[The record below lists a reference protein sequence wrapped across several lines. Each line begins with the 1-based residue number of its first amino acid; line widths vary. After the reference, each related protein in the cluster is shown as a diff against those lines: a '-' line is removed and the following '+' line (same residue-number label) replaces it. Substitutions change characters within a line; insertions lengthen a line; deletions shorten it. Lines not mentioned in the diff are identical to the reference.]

1 MAEIPGRCIG
11 LIADSHGNLDATAEA
26 IRLLKAR
33 GAEILIHLG
42 DFCDSI
48 LHNRAAAM
56 ICLLQENGVFAV
68 KGNNDFFVES
78 MLTDE
83 RRPSR
88 PGEKP
93 TVAFLRSVPFTRTL
107 NGLLFAHSLPYDSFR
122 SFYEPID
129 TGTTRRAE
137 RLFAETDFQLLF
149 CGHSHL
155 PILFRKA
162 GGAVTRERVPPEE
175 KLVLG
180 AAGDPPDAEGRR
192 SHAEQNGGADR
203 FIVIVGS
210 ADEGECALYDREAGV
225 YERIRIFPA
234 DPLRRNRGALPS
246 CSPGN
251 T

>member
-1 MAEIPGRCIG
+1 MAEFAGRCVG

-33 GAEILIHLG
+33 GADTLFHLG

-48 LHNRAAAM
+48 LRDRASAM
-56 ICLLQENGVFAV
+56 IRLLREHGVLAV

-83 RRPSR
+83 RRRTEP
-88 PGEKP
+88 EDKP
-93 TVAFLRSVPFTRTL
+93 AVAYLRDVPFTRSL
-107 NGLLFAHSLPYDSFR
+107 DGLLFAHSLPYDSFR

-162 GGAVTRERVPPEE
+162 GGTVTREQVPPEV
-175 KLVLG
+175 KLLLG
-180 AAGDPPDAEGRR
+180 GAREAPAAGGERWP
-192 SHAEQNGGADR
+192 AEQTGASR
-203 FIVIVGS
+203 FIVVVGS
-210 ADEGECALYDREAGV
+210 ADEGECALYDRGAGV
-225 YERIRIFPA
+225 YERIRIFPT
-234 DPLRRNRGALPS
+234 DPLPKNGGALPRIP
-246 CSPGN
+246 PGKP
-251 T
+251 

>member
-1 MAEIPGRCIG
+1 MGNIGEIDGMAAFGDRCVG

-33 GAEILIHLG
+33 GADTLFHLG
-42 DFCDSI
+42 DFCDSVR
-48 LHNRAAAM
+48 HDRAAAM
-56 ICLLQENGVFAV
+56 ISLLRKHGVLAV

-83 RRPSR
+83 RRASKPE
-88 PGEKP
+88 EKP
-93 TVAFLRSVPFTRTL
+93 TVAFLRGVPFTRKL
-107 NGLLFAHSLPYDSFR
+107 DGLLFAHSLPYDSFR

-162 GGAVTRERVPPEE
+162 GATVTREQVPPEV

-180 AAGDPPDAEGRR
+180 AADDPPDAGEERLSAG
-192 SHAEQNGGADR
+192 QNGDGNR
-203 FIVIVGS
+203 FIVVVGS
-210 ADEGECALYDREAGV
+210 ADEGECALYDRKAGV

-234 DPLRRNRGALPS
+234 DPLPKNR
-246 CSPGN
+246 
-251 T
+251 